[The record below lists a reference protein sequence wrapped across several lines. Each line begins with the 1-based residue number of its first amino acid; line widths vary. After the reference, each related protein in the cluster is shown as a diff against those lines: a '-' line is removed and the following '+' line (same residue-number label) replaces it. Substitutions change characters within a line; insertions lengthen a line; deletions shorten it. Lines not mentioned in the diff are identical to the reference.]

1 VSIDICTWQ
10 ADLANNAGPS
20 IQVEM
25 TTARTVAEARKEF
38 DALVAAIVKNTAPGA
53 TAVPVRG
60 IGEEAQTVG
69 EWIVV
74 RHSTA
79 VLSIA
84 GTPARGDT
92 RAMLEAL
99 AANAAG
105 RIGW

>member
-1 VSIDICTWQ
+1 MSIDICTWQ

-60 IGEEAQTVG
+60 
-69 EWIVV
+69 
-74 RHSTA
+74 
-79 VLSIA
+79 
-84 GTPARGDT
+84 DT

-99 AANAAG
+99 AANATG
-105 RIGW
+105 RIGS